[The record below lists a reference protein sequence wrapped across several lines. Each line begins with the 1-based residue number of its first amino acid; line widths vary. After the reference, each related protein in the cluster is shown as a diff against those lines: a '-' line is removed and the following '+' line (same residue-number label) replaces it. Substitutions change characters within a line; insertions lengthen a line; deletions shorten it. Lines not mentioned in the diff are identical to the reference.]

1 MSKLAE
7 LAKTMEY
14 CNVPIPS
21 IRRHIDT
28 VEAIADAMQ
37 AGPSK
42 IECGMENFSL
52 TFDFGRHRRIRVIC
66 AKRDKA
72 SRMYTYQHVRD
83 DQYEA
88 VFEIK
93 SPDRSRIEQAFRWLY
108 DYPMTPYKKPAP
120 ASEVQ
125 A

>member
-1 MSKLAE
+1 MSKLSE

-21 IRRHIDT
+21 IRRHMET
-28 VEAIADAMQ
+28 VEAIADAMK

-52 TFDFGRHRRIRVIC
+52 TFDFGTVRRVRIIC
-66 AKRDKA
+66 AKRDNA
-72 SRMYTYQHVRD
+72 SRMCTYQHVRG
-83 DQYEA
+83 DQYQTVRE
-88 VFEIK
+88 VEN
-93 SPDRSRIEQAFRWLY
+93 PDRAAIEQSFNWLY
-108 DYPMTPYKKPAP
+108 GYELRTYETA
-120 ASEVQ
+120 EVQ